1 MTVEMT
7 SSGGL
12 WCCAYRSQQVKR
24 MTRADISLLLRD
36 AQMRNMNLDVTG
48 LLLQVDNR
56 FIQYLEGPKEVV
68 VPLLR
73 RIQLDPRHHRFEL
86 LFEGPVARRLFHE
99 WSMAFSDFGASE
111 LVGNGRGALLQQ
123 VLEQPLQAEDR
134 PVPADHVLHRF
145 WVHCAQ
151 SLPA

>member
-12 WCCAYRSQQVKR
+12 WCCAYRSEQVRR
-24 MTRADISLLLRD
+24 MTRADIALLLRD

-56 FIQYLEGPKEVV
+56 FIQYLEGPKEAVV
-68 VPLLR
+68 ALLH
-73 RIQLDPRHHRFEL
+73 RIERDPRHHRFEL
-86 LFEGPVARRLFHE
+86 LFEGPVAARLFQE
-99 WSMAFSDFGASE
+99 WSLAFSDFGASE

-123 VLEQPLQAEDR
+123 MLEQPLPRDR
-134 PVPADHVLHRF
+134 SVPADHLLHRF